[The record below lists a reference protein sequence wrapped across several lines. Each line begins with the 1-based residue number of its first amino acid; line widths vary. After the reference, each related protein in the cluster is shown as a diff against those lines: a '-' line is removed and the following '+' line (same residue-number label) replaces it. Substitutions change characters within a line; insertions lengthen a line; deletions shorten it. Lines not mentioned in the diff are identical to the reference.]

1 MVALNCAKHAP
12 SLEEKL
18 KESFGKTAR
27 RRYYKRIG
35 RCLCRF
41 TNQIAAQDAL
51 FPAETPCDKQIM

>member
-27 RRYYKRIG
+27 RRYYKESVDVFVALQIRLPPRM
-35 RCLCRF
+35 RCFQPKLLAISR
-41 TNQIAAQDAL
+41 
-51 FPAETPCDKQIM
+51 